1 MPYETRV
8 VQAAQ
13 ELATLYKDWEL
24 LRRQQACPRIDQH
37 PAWVTLKASRMDTG
51 QVLAVTLYECGRLV
65 GIAPLIQS
73 RWHLNWRVH
82 LPGIKKRLARFT
94 LNTIDFC
101 GESLIAP
108 QDEQAYQT
116 LLAAM
121 YEACASC
128 DALRFESL
136 STESMLWH
144 LLQAD
149 RRARG
154 HRWLWQPLPP
164 SPRRMIRL
172 GTTFEEYLTQQ
183 FSKETSRKLRQE
195 VRQLEKACGKPLV
208 FQAVTKCVEIP
219 AYLTKVERLSANSWQ
234 GKQLG
239 NVVRNTETEREH
251 LGALANQGWLLCYL
265 LSAGD
270 DPLAFLIGH
279 YADGIY
285 YADRT
290 GYDLRWARRG
300 PGKVI
305 WYKTLE
311 HLHSQ
316 RDMRWLDFCHDDRE
330 YKQFFANT
338 CYQETG
344 LFLIRQTVR
353 TGIAFAYPVSAAAL
367 YKTVSVVLAR
377 IGLLPAVRR
386 LGRNFLEG
394 RYKRRLPVT
403 WMSRVLRRRV
413 KRDDDL

>member
-8 VQAAQ
+8 AQTAQ
-13 ELATLYKDWEL
+13 ELATLYKDWEF

-37 PAWVTLKASRMDTG
+37 PAWVTLKASRMDAG
-51 QVLAVTLYECGRLV
+51 RVLAVTLYECGRLV

-82 LPGIKKRLARFT
+82 LPGIKKRFARFT
-94 LNTIDFC
+94 LNTTDFC

-108 QDEQAYQT
+108 QDEQAHRT
-116 LLAAM
+116 LLAAV

-128 DALRFESL
+128 DVLRFESL
-136 STESMLWH
+136 STESMLWR

-154 HRWLWQPLPP
+154 QRWLWQPLPP

-172 GTTFEEYLTQQ
+172 GATFEEYLAQQ
-183 FSKETSRKLRQE
+183 FGGATSRKLRQKM
-195 VRQLEKACGKPLV
+195 RQLEKACGKPLV
-208 FQAVTKCVEIP
+208 FQSVTKRAEIP
-219 AYLTKVERLSANSWQ
+219 AYLTKVERLSASSWQ
-234 GKQLG
+234 GKHLG
-239 NVVRNTETEREH
+239 SVVRNTETEREH

-279 YADGIY
+279 HADGIY

-290 GYDLRWARRG
+290 GYDLHWARRN
-300 PGKVI
+300 PGTVI

-311 HLHSQ
+311 HLHS
-316 RDMRWLDFCHDDRE
+316 RGDMRWLDFYHDDRE

-338 CYQETG
+338 CYQEAG
-344 LFLIRQTVR
+344 LFLIRKTVR
-353 TGIAFAYPVSAAAL
+353 TGIAFVYPVSAAAL
-367 YKTVSVVLAR
+367 YKTVSAVLAR
-377 IGLLPAVRR
+377 VGLLPAVRR
-386 LGRNFLEG
+386 LGRNLLEG
-394 RYKRRLPVT
+394 HYKRRPPVT

-413 KRDDDL
+413 KPDDDL